1 MVSWPGTS
9 SFRKILVNTA
19 KDIFQRAEQAAR
31 KGNFEYSIELYLQG
45 LTINPKASEERQTLH
60 RIEAQMVESNGGN
73 PAGSVATKIKTK
85 VSHAKVKQLKLQ
97 KKWDEAVMA
106 LERTIMPQPHNTQL
120 LFELAELLE
129 KIEARQSAIAI
140 LGDITDVDKT
150 HVESYRRLG
159 TLLAEEGDPQKAIE
173 AWEKLKMYRPE
184 DKEAGKAVRDL
195 SAASMVNAVEEKK
208 SETGDDSFRSM
219 LKSEEES
226 SDLERKAKVLR
237 TDEDRVEAIRF
248 KKEDLRKEP
257 DNSRLWR
264 ELGALYQDL
273 RKWKHAKAAYKKAL
287 EVNPQDLFAVDRLG
301 SLQGTMF
308 DEQINNLVAKI
319 EELENNGGD
328 EAQIQELQGKLEE
341 SRVQSVQFNTKEYA
355 RKVKAHPTDYELKL
369 IYGDLLLEGE
379 NYDDAIEQFQKAVK
393 DPKFKLRAQNSMGRC
408 FQKKSLHA
416 MAITQYE
423 EALKGVAD
431 PDSDLAKDIRYN
443 LATAAEES
451 GEYDSALGHYQV
463 IMATDIGFRD
473 VSLRVDGLMQKKQG
487 N

>member
-1 MVSWPGTS
+1 MVDWPGMS
-9 SFRKILVNTA
+9 SFRKISVNTA

-31 KGNFEYSIELYLQG
+31 KGNLEYSIELYLQG

-60 RIEAQMVESNGGN
+60 RIEAQMVENNGGN
-73 PAGSVATKIKTK
+73 PAGGVATKLKTK

-120 LFELAELLE
+120 LFELADLLE
-129 KIEARQSAIAI
+129 KIEAPKSAIAI
-140 LGDITDVDKT
+140 LGDITDIDKT

-159 TLLAEEGDPQKAIE
+159 TLLAEEGDPKKAIE

-195 SAASMVNAVEEKK
+195 SAATMVNAVEEKK

-226 SDLERKAKVLR
+226 SDLEQKAKVLR
-237 TDEDRVEAIRF
+237 TDEDRIEAIRF

-287 EVNPQDLFAVDRLG
+287 EVNPQDLFAIDRLG

-308 DEQINNLVAKI
+308 DEQINNLVSKI
-319 EELENNGGD
+319 EELEKNGGD
-328 EAQIQELQGKLEE
+328 QAQIQELQGKLEE
-341 SRVQSVQFNTKEYA
+341 SRVQAIQFNTQEYE

-369 IYGDLLLEGE
+369 VYGDLLLKGE
-379 NYDDAIEQFQKAVK
+379 SYDEAIEQFQKAVK
-393 DPKFKLRAQNSMGRC
+393 DPKFKIRAQNSMGLC

-443 LATAAEES
+443 LATAAEEN
-451 GEYDSALGHYQV
+451 GEYDSALEHYQV

-473 VSLRVDGLMQKKQG
+473 VSQRVDGLMQKKQG
-487 N
+487 

>member
-1 MVSWPGTS
+1 
-9 SFRKILVNTA
+9 VNTA

-31 KGNFEYSIELYLQG
+31 KGNLEYSIELYLQG
-45 LTINPKASEERQTLH
+45 LTIDPKAAEERQTLH
-60 RIEAQMVESNGGN
+60 RIEAQMVENNGGN
-73 PAGSVATKIKTK
+73 PAGGVATKIKTK

-129 KIEARQSAIAI
+129 KIEAPQSAVAI
-140 LGDITDVDKT
+140 LGDITDIDKT

-159 TLLAEEGDPQKAIE
+159 TLLAEQGDPRKAIE

-195 SAASMVNAVEEKK
+195 SAATMVNAVEEKK

-219 LKSEEES
+219 LKSEEEA
-226 SDLERKAKVLR
+226 SDLEQKAKVLR

-264 ELGALYQDL
+264 ELGGLYQDL
-273 RKWKHAKAAYKKAL
+273 KKWKHAKAAYKKAL
-287 EVNPQDLFAVDRLG
+287 EVNPQDLFAIDRIG
-301 SLQGTMF
+301 SLQETMF
-308 DEQINNLVAKI
+308 DEQITALEARI
-319 EELENNGGD
+319 EKLAGAGDDNPEL
-328 EAQIQELQGKLEE
+328 QELQGKLEE
-341 SRVQSVQFNTKEYA
+341 SRAQSIKFKTKEYD

-369 IYGDLLLEGE
+369 IYGGLLMEGGNFDE
-379 NYDDAIEQFQKAVK
+379 AIEQFQKAVK
-393 DPKFKLRAQNSMGRC
+393 DPKFKVRAQNSMGLC
-408 FQKKSLHA
+408 FQRKGVHA
-416 MAITQYE
+416 IAMTQYQ
-423 EALKGVAD
+423 EALRGVAD
-431 PDSDLAKDIRYN
+431 PDSDIAKDIRYN

-451 GEYDSALGHYQV
+451 GEFDSALEHYQV

-473 VSLRVDGLMQKKQG
+473 VSQRVDGLMQKKQG
-487 N
+487 

>member
-1 MVSWPGTS
+1 M
-9 SFRKILVNTA
+9 NTA
-19 KDIFQRAEQAAR
+19 KDIFTRAEQAAR
-31 KGNFEYSIELYLQG
+31 KGNLEYAIELYLQG
-45 LTINPKASEERQTLH
+45 LTINPKAAEERQTLH
-60 RIEAQMVESNGGN
+60 RVEAQMVENNGGN
-73 PAGSVATKIKTK
+73 PAGGVGTKIKAK

-106 LERTIMPQPHNTQL
+106 LERTILPQPHNTHL

-129 KIEARQSAIAI
+129 KIEAPQSAIAI
-140 LGDITDVDKT
+140 LGDIIQIDKT

-159 TLLAEEGDPQKAIE
+159 NLLAQEGDPQKAIE

-195 SAASMVNAVEEKK
+195 SAATMVNAVEDKK

-226 SDLERKAKVLR
+226 SDLEQKAKVLR
-237 TDEDRVEAIRF
+237 TDEDRIEAIRF

-264 ELGALYQDL
+264 ELGGLYQDL

-287 EVNPQDLFAVDRLG
+287 EVNPQDLFAIDRLG
-301 SLQGTMF
+301 TLQETMF
-308 DEQINNLVAKI
+308 DEQINAMVARV
-319 EELENNGGD
+319 EELQNNGGD
-328 EAQIQELQGKLEE
+328 AGEIQELQGKLEA
-341 SRVQSVQFNTKEYA
+341 SRGQATQFKTKEYE

-369 IYGDLLLEGE
+369 IYGSLLMEGD
-379 NYDDAIEQFQKAVK
+379 NFDDAIEQFQKAVK
-393 DPKFKLRAQNSMGRC
+393 DPKFKVRAQNSMGLC
-408 FQKKSLHA
+408 FQRKGVHA
-416 MAITQYE
+416 IAITQYR

-431 PDSDLAKDIRYN
+431 PDSDIAKDIRYN
-443 LATAAEES
+443 LATSAEES
-451 GEYDSALGHYQV
+451 GEFDSALEHYQV

-473 VSLRVDGLMQKKQG
+473 VSQRVDGLMQKKQG
-487 N
+487 